1 MTETYFACENLAKD
15 EVLDINNPKSG
26 EVLNEMISTIIK
38 ENEGIGSQLVIE
50 MLADYYETDEDGIRD
65 LLKEINSEYVKN
77 NQVIG
82 FIDGK
87 PLKRTTH
94 HCRMFSIFKGIAR
107 KLTDRGLECESEED
121 ICRVMETVQ
130 QAYGGRI

>member
-1 MTETYFACENLAKD
+1 MTETYFACEGLAKD
-15 EVLDINNPKSG
+15 EVLDIDNPKSG

-50 MLADYYETDEDGIRD
+50 MLGEYYETDEETIRD
-65 LLKEINSEYVKN
+65 LLKKINSDFVKN
-77 NQVIG
+77 NQIIG

-87 PLKRTTH
+87 PLRRTTH
-94 HCRMFSIFKGIAR
+94 HCRMFSIFKGIAV
-107 KLTDRGLECESEED
+107 KLTNRGLDCETEED

-130 QAYGGRI
+130 QAYGGST